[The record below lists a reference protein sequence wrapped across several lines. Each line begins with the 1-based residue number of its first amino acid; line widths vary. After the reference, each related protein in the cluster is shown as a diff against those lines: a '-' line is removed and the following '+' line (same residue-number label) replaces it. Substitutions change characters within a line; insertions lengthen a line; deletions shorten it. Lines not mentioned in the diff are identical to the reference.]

1 MKIELDELK
10 KNPGSSA
17 ITTSAVAPS
26 ANLDIATMTKEDLA
40 NRLVTY
46 QQFMAKYIVEAQE
59 QKMKA
64 IQAAEAKVEAKYA
77 DKLNL
82 LTGSDSGGPAA
93 TAAAVAATP
102 TTTGDT
108 KLFEGRSATVAAA
121 AKAGKSRWGDAE
133 VARATAAAL
142 GAVAPA
148 INGAKVNGATA
159 PSTAKSSLPVIAHS
173 GDSSGR
179 LYQKR
184 NQMVAAAGAA
194 GKSRW
199 GEAEIQKA
207 TEEAAKGP
215 SLPSSS
221 ASSAPAITITPEIE
235 AADHGLRNDGGVGGP
250 SLAERVNLGMAIVKG
265 SSSSSL
271 VAAKG
276 STSLY
281 ASRNARVAAAAAA
294 GKSRWGEMENQ
305 RSATLV
311 AAATGALPS
320 SSSSSSGGGPAVAV
334 LAEPAVVPAEVEAAD
349 HGLRADGG
357 VGGPSLA
364 QRVNLGVALLGD
376 PNLP

>member
-26 ANLDIATMTKEDLA
+26 ANLDIATMTKEELA

-93 TAAAVAATP
+93 TAAAVVATP
-102 TTTGDT
+102 TTTADT

-148 INGAKVNGATA
+148 VNGAKVNGATA
-159 PSTAKSSLPVIAHS
+159 PSTAKISLPVIAHG

-265 SSSSSL
+265 SSSSSSSL

-305 RSATLV
+305 RSATL

-320 SSSSSSGGGPAVAV
+320 SSSSGGGRAVAV

>member
-26 ANLDIATMTKEDLA
+26 ANLDIATMTKEELA

-82 LTGSDSGGPAA
+82 LTGSDSGGPAV

-102 TTTGDT
+102 TTTVDT

-148 INGAKVNGATA
+148 VNGAKVNGATA

-265 SSSSSL
+265 SSSSSSSL

-281 ASRNARVAAAAAA
+281 ASRNVRVAAAAAA

-305 RSATLV
+305 RSATL

-320 SSSSSSGGGPAVAV
+320 SSSSGGGRAVAV